1 MIVGVLVVDLYIA
14 ESNSLKE
21 KRSVLKRL
29 KNRIRNKFNVSV
41 AELGDHDIW
50 RRAKIGIAHLS
61 TNGKFSGQELQKVAK
76 FLESDFQV
84 EVLDYEMRF
93 L

>member
-1 MIVGVLVVDLYIA
+1 MDIYIP

-29 KNRIRNKFNVSV
+29 KDRIRNKFNVSV
-41 AELGDHDIW
+41 AEVDDHDIW
-50 RRAKIGIAHLS
+50 RRAKIGIAHVS
-61 TNGKFSGQELQKVAK
+61 ANGKFSGQELQKVAK
-76 FLESDFQV
+76 FLENDFQV
-84 EVLDYEMRF
+84 QVLDYEMRF

>member
-1 MIVGVLVVDLYIA
+1 MVIGVLVVDLYIPQ
-14 ESNSLKE
+14 STSLKE

-29 KNRIRNKFNVSV
+29 KSRIRNKFNVSV
-41 AELGDHDIW
+41 SEIGDQDVWKRARLGVVHI
-50 RRAKIGIAHLS
+50 S
-61 TNGKFSGQELQKVAK
+61 SNGKFSNQELQKVTK

-84 EVLDYEMRF
+84 EVLDYEMRY

>member
-1 MIVGVLVVDLYIA
+1 MVVGLLLVDVYIP

-29 KNRIRNKFNVSV
+29 KDRIRNKFNVSV
-41 AELGDHDIW
+41 AEIDDHDIW
-50 RRAKIGIAHLS
+50 RRAKIGIAHVS
-61 TNGKFSGQELQKVAK
+61 SSGKFSTKELQKVAS

-84 EVLDYEMRF
+84 QVLDYEMRF